1 MHLLSSEWDEVICSS
16 PTIMVLFPV
25 DSTGE
30 LGYISRSMPA
40 AFPSLTRRLLLHC
53 IYCFYQV
60 SSNQWAYLIEQPS
73 CQVACAGVSLMHL
86 CIFIPCQCVDIVLPT
101 KPSLA
106 AVIILPETWVWT

>member
-30 LGYISRSMPA
+30 MGYISRSMPA

-60 SSNQWAYLIEQPS
+60 ISNQWAFPTLQHS
-73 CQVACAGVSLMHL
+73 CKSACPGVSLMHL
-86 CIFIPCQCVDIVLPT
+86 CIPCQCVDIVLATELP
-101 KPSLA
+101 LA
-106 AVIILPETWVWT
+106 AVIILLETWVWT